1 MKLLKNE
8 LIKSKIF
15 LFIIVDICIQI
26 LVILAIKTYI
36 LDISAPYSEL
46 DYNKYWYVLH
56 TLIYMPMIFPIQI
69 LYQNLREA
77 LIEDNNNGW
86 NIMVINTNNLVKII
100 YIKVTINIVR
110 CFICYFVYTIF
121 SLIQLG
127 GMGTDMLLTNIIFP
141 NIIFPNIIFPN
152 IIFPN
157 IMSFLLFLPIAI
169 FMQICCIRF
178 DSILAKA
185 LPNILLILIVLIT
198 FQSDWNIFIPATYY
212 YTEIQSTTNLGIKLL
227 VCIWIMGFEFS
238 LLPKLIKLKEQNLV

>member
-100 YIKVTINIVR
+100 YIKVMINIVR

-127 GMGTDMLLTNIIFP
+127 GMGTDMLLT
-141 NIIFPNIIFPN
+141 N

>member
-77 LIEDNNNGW
+77 LIEDNNNNGW

-127 GMGTDMLLTNIIFP
+127 GMGTDMLLT
-141 NIIFPNIIFPN
+141 N

>member
-86 NIMVINTNNLVKII
+86 NIMVINTNNLVKTI

-127 GMGTDMLLTNIIFP
+127 GMGTDMLLT
-141 NIIFPNIIFPN
+141 NIIFPN

>member
-141 NIIFPNIIFPN
+141 NI
-152 IIFPN
+152 
-157 IMSFLLFLPIAI
+157 MSFLLFLPIAI
-169 FMQICCIRF
+169 FMQICCIRS

>member
-1 MKLLKNE
+1 VIKMKLLKNE

-141 NIIFPNIIFPN
+141 NI
-152 IIFPN
+152 
-157 IMSFLLFLPIAI
+157 MSFLLFLPIAI

>member
-141 NIIFPNIIFPN
+141 NI
-152 IIFPN
+152 
-157 IMSFLLFLPIAI
+157 MSFLLFLPIAI

-185 LPNILLILIVLIT
+185 LLNILLILIVLIT

>member
-1 MKLLKNE
+1 KMKLLKNE

-36 LDISAPYSEL
+36 LDISALYSEL
-46 DYNKYWYVLH
+46 DYNKYWYILH
-56 TLIYMPMIFPIQI
+56 TLIYMLMIFPIQI

-141 NIIFPNIIFPN
+141 NI
-152 IIFPN
+152 
-157 IMSFLLFLPIAI
+157 MSFLLFLPIAI

-198 FQSDWNIFIPATYY
+198 FQSDWNIFTPATYY

-227 VCIWIMGFEFS
+227 VCIWIMGFEFF

>member
-1 MKLLKNE
+1 LKNE

-56 TLIYMPMIFPIQI
+56 TLIYMPTIFPIQI

-127 GMGTDMLLTNIIFP
+127 GMGTDMLLT
-141 NIIFPNIIFPN
+141 N

>member
-152 IIFPN
+152 I
-157 IMSFLLFLPIAI
+157 MSFLLFLPIAI

>member
-1 MKLLKNE
+1 KNE

-36 LDISAPYSEL
+36 LDISALYSEL
-46 DYNKYWYVLH
+46 DYNKYWYVLY

-127 GMGTDMLLTNIIFP
+127 GMGTDMLLT
-141 NIIFPNIIFPN
+141 N

>member
-1 MKLLKNE
+1 
-8 LIKSKIF
+8 
-15 LFIIVDICIQI
+15 
-26 LVILAIKTYI
+26 VILAIKTYI

-56 TLIYMPMIFPIQI
+56 ALIYMPMIFPIQI

-127 GMGTDMLLTNIIFP
+127 GMGTDMLLT
-141 NIIFPNIIFPN
+141 NIIFPN

>member
-56 TLIYMPMIFPIQI
+56 TLIYMQMIFPIQI

-127 GMGTDMLLTNIIFP
+127 GMGTDMLLT
-141 NIIFPNIIFPN
+141 N

>member
-36 LDISAPYSEL
+36 LDISALYSEL
-46 DYNKYWYVLH
+46 DYNKYWYVLY

-127 GMGTDMLLTNIIFP
+127 GMEL
-141 NIIFPNIIFPN
+141 
-152 IIFPN
+152 
-157 IMSFLLFLPIAI
+157 
-169 FMQICCIRF
+169 IC
-178 DSILAKA
+178 
-185 LPNILLILIVLIT
+185 
-198 FQSDWNIFIPATYY
+198 Y
-212 YTEIQSTTNLGIKLL
+212 
-227 VCIWIMGFEFS
+227 
-238 LLPKLIKLKEQNLV
+238 

>member
-141 NIIFPNIIFPN
+141 NI
-152 IIFPN
+152 
-157 IMSFLLFLPIAI
+157 MSFLLFLPIAI
-169 FMQICCIRF
+169 FMQICCIIF

>member
-141 NIIFPNIIFPN
+141 NI
-152 IIFPN
+152 
-157 IMSFLLFLPIAI
+157 MSFLLFLSIAI

>member
-141 NIIFPNIIFPN
+141 NI
-152 IIFPN
+152 
-157 IMSFLLFLPIAI
+157 MSFLLFLPIAI

-198 FQSDWNIFIPATYY
+198 FQSDWNIFIPTTYY

>member
-56 TLIYMPMIFPIQI
+56 TLIYMLMIFPIQI

-141 NIIFPNIIFPN
+141 NI
-152 IIFPN
+152 
-157 IMSFLLFLPIAI
+157 MSFLLFLPIAI

-185 LPNILLILIVLIT
+185 LPNILLILIVLTT

-212 YTEIQSTTNLGIKLL
+212 YTAIQSTTSLGIKLL

>member
-141 NIIFPNIIFPN
+141 NIIFS
-152 IIFPN
+152 N

>member
-69 LYQNLREA
+69 LYQNLRET

-127 GMGTDMLLTNIIFP
+127 GMGTDMLLT
-141 NIIFPNIIFPN
+141 N

>member
-15 LFIIVDICIQI
+15 LFLIVDICIQI

-56 TLIYMPMIFPIQI
+56 TLIYMPVIFPIQI

-77 LIEDNNNGW
+77 LIEDSNNGW
-86 NIMVINTNNLVKII
+86 NIMAINTNNLAKII

-141 NIIFPNIIFPN
+141 NI
-152 IIFPN
+152 
-157 IMSFLLFLPIAI
+157 MSFLLFLPIAI

-185 LPNILLILIVLIT
+185 LPNILLILIVLTT

-212 YTEIQSTTNLGIKLL
+212 YTAIQSTTSLGIKLL
-227 VCIWIMGFEFS
+227 VCIWIMGCEFS
-238 LLPKLIKLKEQNLV
+238 LLPKLINLKEQNLV

>member
-46 DYNKYWYVLH
+46 DYNKYWYVLY

-127 GMGTDMLLTNIIFP
+127 GMGTDMLLT
-141 NIIFPNIIFPN
+141 N

>member
-141 NIIFPNIIFPN
+141 NIIFPNI
-152 IIFPN
+152 
-157 IMSFLLFLPIAI
+157 MSFLLFLPIAI

>member
-36 LDISAPYSEL
+36 LDISASYSEL
-46 DYNKYWYVLH
+46 AYNKYWYVLH
-56 TLIYMPMIFPIQI
+56 TVIYMLMIFPIQI

-86 NIMVINTNNLVKII
+86 NIMVINTNNLAKII

-127 GMGTDMLLTNIIFP
+127 GMGTDML
-141 NIIFPNIIFPN
+141 FPN

-185 LPNILLILIVLIT
+185 LPNILLILIVLTT
-198 FQSDWNIFIPATYY
+198 FQSDWNILIPVTYY
-212 YTEIQSTTNLGIKLL
+212 YTAIQSTTSLGIKLL

>member
-77 LIEDNNNGW
+77 LIEDNNGW

-127 GMGTDMLLTNIIFP
+127 GMGTDMLLT
-141 NIIFPNIIFPN
+141 NIIFPN

>member
-56 TLIYMPMIFPIQI
+56 TTIYMLMIFPIQI

-127 GMGTDMLLTNIIFP
+127 GMGTDMLLS
-141 NIIFPNIIFPN
+141 N

-238 LLPKLIKLKEQNLV
+238 LLPKLIKLKAQNLV

>member
-141 NIIFPNIIFPN
+141 NIIFPNI
-152 IIFPN
+152 
-157 IMSFLLFLPIAI
+157 MSFLLFLPIAI

-198 FQSDWNIFIPATYY
+198 FQSDWNIFISATYY

>member
-127 GMGTDMLLTNIIFP
+127 GMGTDMLLTNIT
-141 NIIFPNIIFPN
+141 
-152 IIFPN
+152 FPN

>member
-77 LIEDNNNGW
+77 LIEDNNNDW

-127 GMGTDMLLTNIIFP
+127 GMGTDMLLT
-141 NIIFPNIIFPN
+141 N

>member
-56 TLIYMPMIFPIQI
+56 TLIYMPTIFPIQI

-127 GMGTDMLLTNIIFP
+127 GMGTDMLLT
-141 NIIFPNIIFPN
+141 N

>member
-56 TLIYMPMIFPIQI
+56 TLIYMPTIFPIQI

-77 LIEDNNNGW
+77 LIEDNNGW

-127 GMGTDMLLTNIIFP
+127 GMGTDMLLT
-141 NIIFPNIIFPN
+141 N

>member
-36 LDISAPYSEL
+36 LDILAPYSEL

-141 NIIFPNIIFPN
+141 NI
-152 IIFPN
+152 
-157 IMSFLLFLPIAI
+157 MSFLLFLPIAI

>member
-1 MKLLKNE
+1 MKFLKNE
-8 LIKSKIF
+8 FIKSKIF

-141 NIIFPNIIFPN
+141 NI
-152 IIFPN
+152 
-157 IMSFLLFLPIAI
+157 MSFLLFLPIAI

>member
-56 TLIYMPMIFPIQI
+56 TLIYMPVIFPIQI

-77 LIEDNNNGW
+77 LIEDSNNGW
-86 NIMVINTNNLVKII
+86 NIMAINTNNLAKII

-141 NIIFPNIIFPN
+141 NI
-152 IIFPN
+152 
-157 IMSFLLFLPIAI
+157 MSFLLFLPIAI

-185 LPNILLILIVLIT
+185 LPNILLILIVLTT

-212 YTEIQSTTNLGIKLL
+212 YTAIQSTTSLGIKLL
-227 VCIWIMGFEFS
+227 VCIWIMGCEFS
-238 LLPKLIKLKEQNLV
+238 LLPKLINLKEQNLV

>member
-141 NIIFPNIIFPN
+141 NI
-152 IIFPN
+152 
-157 IMSFLLFLPIAI
+157 MSFLLFLPIAI

-198 FQSDWNIFIPATYY
+198 FQSDWNIFIPETYY

>member
-46 DYNKYWYVLH
+46 DYNKYWYILH

-77 LIEDNNNGW
+77 LIEDNNNGR

-127 GMGTDMLLTNIIFP
+127 GMGTDMLLT
-141 NIIFPNIIFPN
+141 N

>member
-77 LIEDNNNGW
+77 LIEDNNNGR

-127 GMGTDMLLTNIIFP
+127 GMGTDMLLT
-141 NIIFPNIIFPN
+141 N

>member
-141 NIIFPNIIFPN
+141 NI
-152 IIFPN
+152 
-157 IMSFLLFLPIAI
+157 MSFLLFLPIAI

-227 VCIWIMGFEFS
+227 VCIWIMVFEFS

>member
-100 YIKVTINIVR
+100 YIKVTINNER
-110 CFICYFVYTIF
+110 GFINDTVHTIF

-127 GMGTDMLLTNIIFP
+127 GMGTDMLLT
-141 NIIFPNIIFPN
+141 N

-212 YTEIQSTTNLGIKLL
+212 YTEIQSTTNLDIKLL